1 MRLFGT
7 DGIRGDAAKYPFDKD
22 TLRRIGRGIAK
33 ELASRAGRK
42 IRILTARDTRESGEH
57 IERELSEGASAYVAE
72 CVSAGVMTTPGAAY
86 LCGRFGFDAAVV
98 ISASHNPFNDNGIKI
113 FLPDGRKLDADGEAA
128 IENSLNEPYISHV
141 GRSMIDVSRVG
152 DFNAAYEDHLRSNLK
167 MSASGLRLVID
178 CANGAASAIAPAVL
192 RFSGAEVITINDSPN
207 GRNINLNCGSTHID
221 ALRAAVI
228 GRKADLGIA
237 YDGDADRSLFVDE
250 NGDILDGDGT
260 LLVLARQLRRSGGL
274 ENSTVVA
281 TVMSNFGLDAAF
293 NAEKIRLE
301 RTAVGDKYVL
311 DRLLSTGSELGGEQ
325 SGHIILPK
333 RSLIGDGIMT
343 SILLLEAMLEENLK
357 ASELCHG
364 FTRFPQILRSVKVK
378 TKVPFEDLST
388 VKDVVA
394 AIEKRLEGNG
404 RLVLRYSG
412 TEPLARVMIEGL
424 DRMEIDKMAEELIG
438 AIQKELG

>member
-1 MRLFGT
+1 
-7 DGIRGDAAKYPFDKD
+7 
-22 TLRRIGRGIAK
+22 
-33 ELASRAGRK
+33 
-42 IRILTARDTRESGEH
+42 
-57 IERELSEGASAYVAE
+57 
-72 CVSAGVMTTPGAAY
+72 MTTPGAAF

-128 IENSLNEPYISHV
+128 IENSLNEPYIPYV
-141 GRSMIDVSRVG
+141 GRSMIDDSRVG
-152 DFNAAYEDHLRSNLK
+152 EFKAAYEDHLRSNLK

-178 CANGAASAIAPAVL
+178 CANGAASAIAPAVF
-192 RFSGAEVITINDSPN
+192 RSSGAEVITINDSPN

-228 GRKADLGIA
+228 AQKADLGIA

-274 ENSTVVA
+274 KNSTVVA

-293 NAEKIRLE
+293 KAENIKLE

-343 SILLLEAMLEENLK
+343 SILLLEAMLEENSK
-357 ASELCHG
+357 ASELCRG
-364 FTRFPQILRSVKVK
+364 FTRFPQTLRSVKVK
-378 TKVPFEDLST
+378 KKVPFDDLSA

-404 RLVLRYSG
+404 RLLLRYSG

-424 DRMEIDKMAEELIG
+424 DRMEIEKMAEQLIG